1 MKRLLI
7 AVTALSLIGG
17 SAAFA
22 ADRDRDGIPN
32 RYDNRN
38 DNRADRDRDG
48 IPNRYDNRNNNRND
62 NRAGRGDRDRD
73 GIANRYDNRDNR
85 FSYGGR
91 SYNRFRGSAYS
102 NPRGYTYRSWA
113 RGQALPRAYFAS
125 PYYVDNYSYYG
136 LRAPPR
142 GYRYVRVGNDVV
154 LAAIAGGL
162 IAEVIGNLFY

>member
-7 AVTALSLIGG
+7 AATALSLIGG
-17 SAAFA
+17 SVAYA

-32 RYDNRN
+32 RYDNR
-38 DNRADRDRDG
+38 DDRGARGDRDHDG
-48 IPNRYDNRNNNRND
+48 VPNAYDNRNNNRGN
-62 NRAGRGDRDRD
+62 AGRGDRDRD
-73 GIANRYDNRDNR
+73 GIPNRYDNRDNR

-91 SYNRFRGSAYS
+91 SYNRFRGSSYAY
-102 NPRGYTYRSWA
+102 PRGYAYRTWS
-113 RGQALPRAYFAS
+113 RGQVLPRGYFAS

-154 LAAIAGGL
+154 LAAIAGGV